1 MSHYVFVCVKSIEVR
16 LRSLK
21 ARKVKRNKMLHSY
34 EKVFASSCFLNVFSI
49 FVTFH
54 IIKL

>member
-1 MSHYVFVCVKSIEVR
+1 MSHYVFVRVKSIEVR

-34 EKVFASSCFLNVFSI
+34 EKVFASS
-49 FVTFH
+49 
-54 IIKL
+54 